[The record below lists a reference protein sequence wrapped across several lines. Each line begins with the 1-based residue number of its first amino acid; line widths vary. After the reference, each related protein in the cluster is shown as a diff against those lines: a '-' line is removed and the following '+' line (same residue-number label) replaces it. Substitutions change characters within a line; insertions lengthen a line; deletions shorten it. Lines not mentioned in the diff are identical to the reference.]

1 MKQHH
6 VVWLHLALLI
16 IALLITEGAHEP
28 AHAQWPAN
36 TDHRQRLKD
45 AARWEDF
52 IEREGRIYDPKTNQA
67 YTGPVALRYGNE
79 GLALGH
85 CRDGLLDGI
94 STSWY
99 RDGKKRS
106 EHTYR
111 RGLLEGLATTWYP
124 NGQPM
129 SQGHYRK
136 GKLDG
141 LWVSWDERGNET
153 EQHTYRDG
161 VRDEN

>member
-1 MKQHH
+1 MKQYHA
-6 VVWLHLALLI
+6 VWLHLVLVI
-16 IALLITEGAHEP
+16 IALLITQGARES
-28 AHAQWPAN
+28 ALAERPAN
-36 TDHRQRLKD
+36 TDLQSLQD
-45 AARWEDF
+45 VARWEDF
-52 IEREGRIYDPKTNQA
+52 IEREGRIYDPKNNHP

-124 NGQPM
+124 NGQTM
-129 SQGHYRK
+129 SQGQYRK
-136 GKLDG
+136 GKLHG
-141 LWVSWDERGNET
+141 LWISWDEQGNET

-161 VRDEN
+161 VRDSN

>member
-1 MKQHH
+1 MKKQYAFWLF
-6 VVWLHLALLI
+6 VVSLI
-16 IALLITEGAHEP
+16 VEGHDPP
-28 AHAQWPAN
+28 ADAQVNVNSQQQKLQA
-36 TDHRQRLKD
+36 

-52 IEREGRIYDPKTNQA
+52 IEREGRIYDPTTNQP

-85 CRDGLLDGI
+85 CRNGLLDGI

-124 NGQPM
+124 NGQTM

-136 GKLDG
+136 GKLHG
-141 LWVSWDERGNET
+141 PWISWNEQGDETNESI
-153 EQHTYRDG
+153 YRNGIRID
-161 VRDEN
+161 N

>member
-1 MKQHH
+1 M
-6 VVWLHLALLI
+6 
-16 IALLITEGAHEP
+16 
-28 AHAQWPAN
+28 
-36 TDHRQRLKD
+36 
-45 AARWEDF
+45 
-52 IEREGRIYDPKTNQA
+52 RECTCKNGDKIKISGMCKRSRPCKHSVEIYDPKTNHP

-124 NGQPM
+124 NGQTM

-136 GKLDG
+136 GKLHG
-141 LWVSWDERGNET
+141 LWISWDEQGNET

-161 VRDEN
+161 VRDSN

>member
-1 MKQHH
+1 MKKQN
-6 VVWLHLALLI
+6 VFWFCVISLLA
-16 IALLITEGAHEP
+16 EGHDQP
-28 AHAQWPAN
+28 AHAQVDVNSHQQKLHA
-36 TDHRQRLKD
+36 

-52 IEREGRIYDPKTNQA
+52 IEREGRIYDPITNQP

-99 RDGKKRS
+99 RDGRKRS

-124 NGQPM
+124 NGQTM

-136 GKLDG
+136 GKLEG
-141 LWVSWDERGNET
+141 PWISWNEQGKET
-153 EQHTYRDG
+153 SEHTYRNG
-161 VRDEN
+161 VRIDN

>member
-1 MKQHH
+1 MKQHD
-6 VVWLHLALLI
+6 VVWLHV
-16 IALLITEGAHEP
+16 ALLITTLLIIEGAHAP
-28 AHAQWPAN
+28 AEAQRPAN
-36 TDHRQRLKD
+36 TDRQRLQD